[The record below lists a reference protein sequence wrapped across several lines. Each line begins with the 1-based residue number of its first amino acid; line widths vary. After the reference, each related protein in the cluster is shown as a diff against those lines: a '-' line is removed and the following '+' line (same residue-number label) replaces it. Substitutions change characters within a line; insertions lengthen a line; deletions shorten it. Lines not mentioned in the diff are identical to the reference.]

1 MDLKHTY
8 NKIAKDWHNDH
19 QTDTWSKAGVDK
31 FISLMSKGDLILDAG
46 CGSGMKSKLL
56 IDNCLKVIGIDISEN
71 MIEIARKD
79 VPAAKFFEMD
89 IREAAKLKET
99 FDGIFAQASILH
111 IPKKEAQKTLEVL
124 ANKLKIG
131 GYFYIAVKEKRGVDE
146 EIKKENDYGYEY
158 ERFFSY
164 YTIDE
169 IKVYF
174 TDLKMNIVY
183 ETVTNSGRTNW
194 IQVIAQKS

>member
-1 MDLKHTY
+1 
-8 NKIAKDWHNDH
+8 
-19 QTDTWSKAGVDK
+19 
-31 FISLMSKGDLILDAG
+31 
-46 CGSGMKSKLL
+46 MKSKLL
-56 IDNCLKVIGIDISEN
+56 TDNCLKVIGIDISEN

-89 IREAAKLKET
+89 IREASKLKET
-99 FDGIFAQASILH
+99 FNGIFAQASILH
-111 IPKKEAQKTLEVL
+111 IPKKEAQKTIEVL

-164 YTIDE
+164 YTLDE
-169 IKVYF
+169 IKNYF
-174 TDLKMNIVY
+174 VNLKMKIVY